1 MWDKAVFAI
10 LAWFITIYKYG
21 AMRRDARWRT
31 GSVTFYFWAFSF
43 FTAIG
48 LTLMIWPVYLAF
60 DRLVGLPNLGWLVTY
75 AAFALAI
82 YCMAAGC
89 YIVLE
94 QPRPRLMSGSLI
106 VTLVAM
112 FVVYAVGIVTLPE
125 KADHTVPDVLAE
137 VVFMETIYI
146 YMAVLSAI
154 PMFTF
159 IRLVW
164 YEQIVSARLRWLAGF
179 FASFFSFAVLFVKIL
194 LTLVAFKDPLTPVLA
209 ILHPLLTMAIV
220 AVSVFMTL
228 AFLPNKPYQ
237 VAARPFEFLGK
248 LLALYEL
255 RSLQNRLDP
264 LCPPVVTGRSSLKET
279 VGNLDYHL
287 YRVLIAILD
296 AKKTL
301 TGYADIT
308 NDLTMLPGAPA
319 RSVGRAPLEWDG
331 RKLQQARFLHS
342 ALQTVNDEQ
351 PFAALVKSY
360 QRVSRTA
367 RWKVMGKFPTGG
379 KTIDVAYQS

>member
-1 MWDKAVFAI
+1 MWDKAVIAI

-21 AMRRDARWRT
+21 AMRRDAQWRT
-31 GSVTFYFWAFSF
+31 GSVTFYFWAFSL

-48 LTLMIWPVYLAF
+48 LTLMIWPVYLVF
-60 DRLVGLPNLGWLVTY
+60 NRLVGLPNFGWLVTY

-94 QPRPRLMSGSLI
+94 QPRPRLMSWSLLL
-106 VTLVAM
+106 TLATM
-112 FVVYAVGIVTLPE
+112 FVVYIVGIVTLPE

-146 YMAVLSAI
+146 YMAILSAI

-164 YEQIVSARLRWLAGF
+164 YEQIVSARLRWFVGF

-194 LTLVAFKDPLTPVLA
+194 LTIVAFKDPLTPALN
-209 ILHPLLTMAIV
+209 ILNPLLTMAII
-220 AVSVFMTL
+220 AVGVFMTL
-228 AFLPNKPYQ
+228 AFLPNKLYQ
-237 VAARPFEFLGK
+237 VAALPFEFLGK

-255 RSLQNRLDP
+255 RSLKNRLDP
-264 LCPPVVTGRSSLKET
+264 LCPPVVTGRSGLKNT
-279 VGNLDYHL
+279 LGNLDYHL

-301 TGYADIT
+301 TGHAVIT
-308 NDLTMLPGAPA
+308 NDLTMKPEIPV
-319 RSVGRAPLEWDG
+319 RSVGRAPLEWDDW
-331 RKLQQARFLHS
+331 KLQQARFLHH

-351 PFAALVKSY
+351 SFAALVKSY
-360 QRVSRTA
+360 QRVSRTV
-367 RWKVMGKFPTGG
+367 RWKEAGSFSIGG
-379 KTIDVAYQS
+379 KAFDVAYQN